1 MDYILSFSISV
12 SQQVHAHISVSSLP
26 AWLEK
31 KNFPSFWFKEWVEQ
45 NRAKKNKKKKK
56 SQWNSSL
63 WNSSSIG
70 KNIAISQPKQ
80 SNLLIIWLSHQQWL
94 IKQTRVQDLWL
105 LIDPRLHTAKSATVR
120 SLIVWG
126 QRNAIL
132 HARKIYIKEQLIG
145 II

>member
-26 AWLEK
+26 AWLGK
-31 KNFPSFWFKEWVEQ
+31 KKKISQFLVWGMS
-45 NRAKKNKKKKK
+45 RAKQSKKKK
-56 SQWNSSL
+56 SQWNLSL

-70 KNIAISQPKQ
+70 KNRAISQPKQ
-80 SNLLIIWLSHQQWL
+80 SNLLIIWLSHLQWL

-105 LIDPRLHTAKSATVR
+105 PIDPRLHTAKSAIVR
-120 SLIVWG
+120 SLMVWG

-132 HARKIYIKEQLIG
+132 HARKIYIKKQLIG